1 MYALRRAH
9 PADTPVTI
17 EPPIFSCIPNLGN
30 EGDDK
35 HIDNFFDCMR
45 TRQEPNCGAS
55 LGYTTMTHIG
65 LAVRSYREGK
75 MFHFDP
81 VKEEVIERG

>member
-1 MYALRRAH
+1 VR
-9 PADTPVTI
+9 
-17 EPPIFSCIPNLGN
+17 S
-30 EGDDK
+30 
-35 HIDNFFDCMR
+35 
-45 TRQEPNCGAS
+45 RQEPNCGPS
-55 LGYTTMTHIG
+55 LGYTTKTHIA

>member
-1 MYALRRAH
+1 VAEQPYRKEFAEKFGKEEL
-9 PADTPVTI
+9 I
-17 EPPIFSCIPNLGN
+17 IPGLGN

-35 HIDNFFDCMR
+35 HVDNFFDCMR
-45 TRQEPNCGAS
+45 SRQEPNCGAA
-55 LGYTTMTHIG
+55 LGYTTMTHIA

-81 VKEEVIERG
+81 VKEEVVERG